1 MVRQERFQN
10 RPLGDFF
17 YEEEDL
23 LRVQSLEHDATSVM
37 NSLEDKISSSLL
49 FMLNQQ
55 LLGFS
60 SQMQQELALDMV
72 DYVCDNIVRTTGCP
86 SADYVLQICY
96 AWIAD
101 ELCGYQIKGGEA

>member
-1 MVRQERFQN
+1 MVRQERFKN
-10 RPLGDFF
+10 RSLGEYI
-17 YEEEDL
+17 YEEDDL
-23 LRVQSLEHDATSVM
+23 LRVQTLEHDATSVM

-55 LLGFS
+55 LLSFS
-60 SQMQQELALDMV
+60 SQMQQELALDIV
-72 DYVCDNIVRTTGCP
+72 DYVSDSIVRTTGCP

-101 ELCGYQIKGGEA
+101 EMK

>member
-60 SQMQQELALDMV
+60 SQMQQELAMDMV
-72 DYVCDNIVRTTGCP
+72 DYVCDDVMRMTGCP
-86 SADYVLQICY
+86 SADYVLEICY
-96 AWIAD
+96 AWIN
-101 ELCGYQIKGGEA
+101 EEIGGIA

>member
-1 MVRQERFQN
+1 MVRKERFQN

-60 SQMQQELALDMV
+60 SQMQQELAMDMV
-72 DYVCDNIVRTTGCP
+72 DYVCDDVMRMTGCP
-86 SADYVLQICY
+86 SADYVLEICY
-96 AWIAD
+96 AWIND
-101 ELCGYQIKGGEA
+101 ELEGGVA

>member
-1 MVRQERFQN
+1 MVRKERIQN
-10 RPLGDFF
+10 HQMENLI
-17 YEEEDL
+17 YEVDDL
-23 LRVQSLEHDATSVM
+23 LRVQNLEHDATSVM

-96 AWIAD
+96 AWIN
-101 ELCGYQIKGGEA
+101 EEKGFEA